1 MMSDNNYIL
10 NFLEMLEIE
19 RGLAK
24 NTIISYKNDLNQL
37 NQFCIDK
44 NINITKLNEVNLENY
59 LSKFVNKGFEKTSL
73 ARKISSYTQFFD
85 YLINEKLIN
94 NSPIRNIKQPKLEN
108 KLPSLISVDDIQ
120 KLINFSRK
128 DKSNLGIRLNC
139 MIEIMYATGI
149 RVTELVTM
157 TLASLY
163 QDKNF
168 IIISGKGNKERLIPI
183 SKDTQNT
190 INEYLKIR
198 KLFSKKDIEVKW
210 LFPSKH
216 SKAGHITRQRYSQ
229 LLLDLSNE
237 ANLKIKKISPHK
249 LRHAFASHLLA
260 NGADLRSLQ
269 QMLGH
274 EDISTTQIYTHILD
288 ERLKQ
293 IVKDKHPLSKV
304 SIE

>member
-1 MMSDNNYIL
+1 MIENNYIS
-10 NFLEMLEIE
+10 NFIEMIVIE

-24 NTIISYKNDLNQL
+24 NTATSYKNDLDQL
-37 NQFCIDK
+37 NEFCK
-44 NINITKLNEVNLENY
+44 KKSLNIVKLDENKLEDY
-59 LSKFVNKGFEKTSL
+59 LSKFINQGFEKTSL
-73 ARKISSYTQFFD
+73 ARKISTYTQFFD
-85 YLINEKLIN
+85 FLIEEKLIAN
-94 NSPIRNIKQPKLEN
+94 NPIKNIKQPKLDS
-108 KLPSLISVDDIQ
+108 KLPFIISVEDIHSLINNSKQ
-120 KLINFSRK
+120 
-128 DKSNLGIRLNC
+128 DKSNFGIRLNC
-139 MIEIMYATGI
+139 MIEIMYASGI
-149 RVTELVTM
+149 RVSELVTM

-183 SKDTQNT
+183 SKDTQDT
-190 INEYLKIR
+190 INNYLKIR
-198 KLFSKKDIEVKW
+198 KFFFNKNKEVKW
-210 LFPSKH
+210 LFPSKQ
-216 SKAGHITRQRYSQ
+216 SKVGHITRQRFSQ
-229 LLLDLSNE
+229 LLSLLSDK
-237 ANLKIKKISPHK
+237 AGLKIKKISPHK

-304 SIE
+304 SFE

>member
-1 MMSDNNYIL
+1 MIENNYIS
-10 NFLEMLEIE
+10 NFIEMIVIE

-24 NTIISYKNDLNQL
+24 NTTTSYKNDLDQRNEFCKKKSL
-37 NQFCIDK
+37 NIV
-44 NINITKLNEVNLENY
+44 KLDEKKLEDY
-59 LSKFVNKGFEKTSL
+59 LSKFINQGFEKTSL
-73 ARKISSYTQFFD
+73 ARKISTYTQFFD
-85 YLINEKLIN
+85 FLIEEKLIAN
-94 NSPIRNIKQPKLEN
+94 NPIKNIKQPKLDS
-108 KLPSLISVDDIQ
+108 KLPFIISVEAIQSLINNSKQ
-120 KLINFSRK
+120 
-128 DKSNLGIRLNC
+128 DKSNFGIRLNC
-139 MIEIMYATGI
+139 MIEIMYASGI
-149 RVTELVTM
+149 RVSELVTM

-183 SKDTQNT
+183 SKDTQDT
-190 INEYLKIR
+190 INNYLKIR
-198 KLFSKKDIEVKW
+198 KFFFNKNKEVKW
-210 LFPSKH
+210 LFPSKQ
-216 SKAGHITRQRYSQ
+216 SKVGHITRQRFSQ
-229 LLLDLSNE
+229 LLSLISDK
-237 ANLKIKKISPHK
+237 AGLKIKKISPHK

-304 SIE
+304 SFE

>member
-1 MMSDNNYIL
+1 MNENNHIS
-10 NFLEMLEIE
+10 NFLEMIVIE

-24 NTIISYKNDLNQL
+24 NTAFSYQNDLNQL
-37 NQFCIDK
+37 NEFCKKKNLSILKIDEK
-44 NINITKLNEVNLENY
+44 KLEDY
-59 LSKFVNKGFEKTSL
+59 LSKFIDQGFEKSSL
-73 ARKISSYTQFFD
+73 ARKISTYTQFFD
-85 YLINEKLIN
+85 FLTVEKIIKN
-94 NSPIRNIKQPKLEN
+94 NPIKNIKQPKLDS
-108 KLPSLISVDDIQ
+108 KLPVIISIKDIQNLISYSKRDI
-120 KLINFSRK
+120 
-128 DKSNLGIRLNC
+128 SNLGKRLNC
-139 MIEIMYATGI
+139 MIEIMYASGI
-149 RVTELVTM
+149 RVSELVSM

-190 INEYLKIR
+190 INDYLKIR
-198 KLFSKKDIEVKW
+198 KFFFNKNKEVKW
-210 LFPSKH
+210 LFPSKQ
-216 SKAGHITRQRYSQ
+216 SKIGHITRQRFSQ
-229 LLLDLSNE
+229 LLSLLADK
-237 ANLKIKKISPHK
+237 ADVQIKKISPHK

-293 IVKDKHPLSKV
+293 IVKDKHPLSKI
-304 SIE
+304 SFE

>member
-1 MMSDNNYIL
+1 MNENNYIS
-10 NFLEMLEIE
+10 NFLEMIVIE
-19 RGLAK
+19 RGLSK
-24 NTIISYKNDLNQL
+24 NTATSYKNDLDQL
-37 NQFCIDK
+37 NEFCK
-44 NINITKLNEVNLENY
+44 KKSLNIIKLDEKNLEDY
-59 LSKFVNKGFEKTSL
+59 LSKFINQGYEKTSL
-73 ARKISSYTQFFD
+73 ARKISTYNQFFD
-85 YLINEKLIN
+85 FLIEEKLIADN
-94 NSPIRNIKQPKLEN
+94 PIKNIKQPKLDS
-108 KLPSLISVDDIQ
+108 KLPFIISVEDIQSLISNS
-120 KLINFSRK
+120 KK

-139 MIEIMYATGI
+139 MIEIMYASGI
-149 RVTELVTM
+149 RVSELVTM

-163 QDKNF
+163 QDKDF

-190 INEYLKIR
+190 INNYLKIR
-198 KLFSKKDIEVKW
+198 KFFFSKNKEVKW
-210 LFPSKH
+210 LFPSKQ
-216 SKAGHITRQRYSQ
+216 SKGGHITRQRFSQ
-229 LLLDLSNE
+229 LLSLLADN
-237 ANLKIKKISPHK
+237 ADLKIKKISPHK

-304 SIE
+304 SFE

>member
-1 MMSDNNYIL
+1 MIENNYIS
-10 NFLEMLEIE
+10 NFIEMIVIE

-24 NTIISYKNDLNQL
+24 NTATSYKNDLYQL
-37 NQFCIDK
+37 NEFCKKKSLSIV
-44 NINITKLNEVNLENY
+44 KLDEKKLEDY
-59 LSKFVNKGFEKTSL
+59 LSKFINQGFEKTSL
-73 ARKISSYTQFFD
+73 ARKISTYTQFFD
-85 YLINEKLIN
+85 FLIEEKLIAN
-94 NSPIRNIKQPKLEN
+94 NPIKNIKQPKLDS
-108 KLPSLISVDDIQ
+108 KLPFIISVEDIQSLINNSKQ
-120 KLINFSRK
+120 
-128 DKSNLGIRLNC
+128 DKSNFGIRLNC
-139 MIEIMYATGI
+139 MIEIMYASGI
-149 RVTELVTM
+149 RVSELVTM

-183 SKDTQNT
+183 SKDTQDT
-190 INEYLKIR
+190 INNYLKIR
-198 KLFSKKDIEVKW
+198 KFFFNKNKEVKW
-210 LFPSKH
+210 LFPSKQ
-216 SKAGHITRQRYSQ
+216 SKVGHITRQRFSQ
-229 LLLDLSNE
+229 LLSLLSDK
-237 ANLKIKKISPHK
+237 AGLKIKKISPHK

-304 SIE
+304 SFE

>member
-1 MMSDNNYIL
+1 MSDNNYIL

-44 NINITKLNEVNLENY
+44 NINIIKLNEVNLENY

-85 YLINEKLIN
+85 YLINEKLMN
-94 NSPIRNIKQPKLEN
+94 NSPVKNIKQPKLEN
-108 KLPSLISVDDIQ
+108 KLPALISIDDIQ
-120 KLINFSRK
+120 KLINFSK
-128 DKSNLGIRLNC
+128 NDKSNLGVRLNC
-139 MIEIMYATGI
+139 MIEIMYASGI

-198 KLFSKKDIEVKW
+198 KLFFKKDIEVKW
-210 LFPSKH
+210 LFPSKN

-229 LLLDLSNE
+229 LLLDLSNK

-274 EDISTTQIYTHILD
+274 EDKSTTQIYTHILD

>member
-44 NINITKLNEVNLENY
+44 NINIIKLNEVNLENY

-94 NSPIRNIKQPKLEN
+94 NSPIKNIKQPKLEN
-108 KLPSLISVDDIQ
+108 KLPALISIDDIQ

-128 DKSNLGIRLNC
+128 DKSNLGVRLNC

-210 LFPSKH
+210 LFPSKN
-216 SKAGHITRQRYSQ
+216 SKTGHITRQRYSQ
-229 LLLDLSNE
+229 LLLDLSNK
-237 ANLKIKKISPHK
+237 ANLKIKRISPHK

>member
-1 MMSDNNYIL
+1 MNENNHIS
-10 NFLEMLEIE
+10 NFLEMIVIE

-24 NTIISYKNDLNQL
+24 NTAFSYKNDLNQL
-37 NQFCIDK
+37 NEFCKKKNLSILKIDEK
-44 NINITKLNEVNLENY
+44 KLEDY
-59 LSKFVNKGFEKTSL
+59 LSKFIDQGFEKSSL
-73 ARKISSYTQFFD
+73 ARKISTYTQFFD
-85 YLINEKLIN
+85 FLTVEKIIKN
-94 NSPIRNIKQPKLEN
+94 NPIKNIKQPKLDS
-108 KLPSLISVDDIQ
+108 KLPVIISIKDIQNLISYSKRDI
-120 KLINFSRK
+120 
-128 DKSNLGIRLNC
+128 SNLGKRLNC
-139 MIEIMYATGI
+139 MIEIMYASGI
-149 RVTELVTM
+149 RVSELVSM

-190 INEYLKIR
+190 INDYLKIR
-198 KLFSKKDIEVKW
+198 KFFFNKNKEVKW
-210 LFPSKH
+210 LFPSKQ
-216 SKAGHITRQRYSQ
+216 SKIGHITRQRFSQ
-229 LLLDLSNE
+229 LLSLLADK
-237 ANLKIKKISPHK
+237 ADVQIKKISPHK

-293 IVKDKHPLSKV
+293 IVKDKHPLSKI
-304 SIE
+304 SFE

>member
-1 MMSDNNYIL
+1 MNENNHIS
-10 NFLEMLEIE
+10 NFLEMIVIE

-24 NTIISYKNDLNQL
+24 NTAFSYKNDLNQL
-37 NQFCIDK
+37 NEFCKKKNLSILKIDEK
-44 NINITKLNEVNLENY
+44 KLEDY
-59 LSKFVNKGFEKTSL
+59 LSKFIDQGFEKSSL
-73 ARKISSYTQFFD
+73 ARKISTYTQFFD
-85 YLINEKLIN
+85 FLTVEKIIKN
-94 NSPIRNIKQPKLEN
+94 NPIKNIKQPKLDS
-108 KLPSLISVDDIQ
+108 KLPVIISIKDIQNLISYSKRDT
-120 KLINFSRK
+120 
-128 DKSNLGIRLNC
+128 SNLGKRLNC
-139 MIEIMYATGI
+139 MIEIMYASGI
-149 RVTELVTM
+149 RVSELVSM

-190 INEYLKIR
+190 INDYLKIR
-198 KLFSKKDIEVKW
+198 KFFFNKNKEVKW
-210 LFPSKH
+210 LFPSKQ
-216 SKAGHITRQRYSQ
+216 SKIGHITRQRFSQ
-229 LLLDLSNE
+229 LLSLLADK
-237 ANLKIKKISPHK
+237 ADVQIKKISPHK

-293 IVKDKHPLSKV
+293 IVKDKHPLSKI
-304 SIE
+304 SFE

>member
-1 MMSDNNYIL
+1 MNENNYIS
-10 NFLEMLEIE
+10 NFLEMIVIE

-24 NTIISYKNDLNQL
+24 NTLTSYKNDLDQL
-37 NQFCIDK
+37 NEFCKKK
-44 NINITKLNEVNLENY
+44 NLNTIKLDEKNLEDY
-59 LSKFVNKGFEKTSL
+59 LSKFINQGYEKTSL
-73 ARKISSYTQFFD
+73 ARKISTYTQFFD
-85 YLINEKLIN
+85 FLIEEKLIAN
-94 NSPIRNIKQPKLEN
+94 NPIKNIKQPKLDS
-108 KLPSLISVDDIQ
+108 KLPFIISVEDIQSLISNSKQ
-120 KLINFSRK
+120 

-139 MIEIMYATGI
+139 MIEIMYASGI
-149 RVTELVTM
+149 RVSELVTM

-183 SKDTQNT
+183 SKDTQDT
-190 INEYLKIR
+190 INNYLKIR
-198 KLFSKKDIEVKW
+198 KFFFNKNKEVKW
-210 LFPSKH
+210 LFPSKQ
-216 SKAGHITRQRYSQ
+216 SKVGHITRQRFSQ
-229 LLLDLSNE
+229 LLSLLSDK
-237 ANLKIKKISPHK
+237 AGLKIKKISPHK

-304 SIE
+304 SFE

>member
-1 MMSDNNYIL
+1 MNENNHIS
-10 NFLEMLEIE
+10 NFLEMIVIE

-24 NTIISYKNDLNQL
+24 NTAFSYKNDLNQL
-37 NQFCIDK
+37 NEFCKKKNLSILKIDEK
-44 NINITKLNEVNLENY
+44 KLEDY
-59 LSKFVNKGFEKTSL
+59 LSKFIDQGFEKSSL
-73 ARKISSYTQFFD
+73 ARKISTYTQFFD
-85 YLINEKLIN
+85 FLTVEKIIKN
-94 NSPIRNIKQPKLEN
+94 NPIKNIKQPKLDS
-108 KLPSLISVDDIQ
+108 KLPVIISIKDIQNLISYSKRDI
-120 KLINFSRK
+120 
-128 DKSNLGIRLNC
+128 SNLGKRLNC
-139 MIEIMYATGI
+139 MIEIMYASGI
-149 RVTELVTM
+149 RVSELVSM

-190 INEYLKIR
+190 INDYLKIR
-198 KLFSKKDIEVKW
+198 KFFFNKNKEVKW
-210 LFPSKH
+210 LFPSKQ
-216 SKAGHITRQRYSQ
+216 SKIGHITRQRFSQ
-229 LLLDLSNE
+229 LLSLLAGKADLQ
-237 ANLKIKKISPHK
+237 IKKISPHK

-293 IVKDKHPLSKV
+293 IVKDKHPLSKI
-304 SIE
+304 SFE

>member
-1 MMSDNNYIL
+1 MNENNHIS
-10 NFLEMLEIE
+10 NFLEMIVIE

-24 NTIISYKNDLNQL
+24 NTASSYKNDLNQL
-37 NQFCIDK
+37 NEFCTKK
-44 NINITKLNEVNLENY
+44 NLSILKINEKKLEDY
-59 LSKFVNKGFEKTSL
+59 LSKFIDQGFEKSSL
-73 ARKISSYTQFFD
+73 ARKISTYSQFFD
-85 YLINEKLIN
+85 FLAVEKIIKN
-94 NSPIRNIKQPKLEN
+94 NPIKNIKQPKLDS
-108 KLPSLISVDDIQ
+108 KLPVIISIKDIQNLISY
-120 KLINFSRK
+120 SRQ
-128 DKSNLGIRLNC
+128 DASNLGIRLNC
-139 MIEIMYATGI
+139 MIEIMYASGI
-149 RVTELVTM
+149 RVSELVTM

-190 INEYLKIR
+190 INNYLKIR
-198 KLFSKKDIEVKW
+198 KFFFNKNKEVKW
-210 LFPSKH
+210 LFPSKQ
-216 SKAGHITRQRYSQ
+216 SKIGHITRQRFSQ
-229 LLLDLSNE
+229 LLSLLAGKADLQ
-237 ANLKIKKISPHK
+237 IKKISPHK

-304 SIE
+304 SFD

>member
-1 MMSDNNYIL
+1 MNENNHIS
-10 NFLEMLEIE
+10 NFLEMIVIE

-24 NTIISYKNDLNQL
+24 NTAFSYKNDLNQL
-37 NQFCIDK
+37 NEFCKKKNLSILKIDEK
-44 NINITKLNEVNLENY
+44 KLEDY
-59 LSKFVNKGFEKTSL
+59 LSKFIDQGFEKSSL
-73 ARKISSYTQFFD
+73 ARKISTYTQFFD
-85 YLINEKLIN
+85 FLTVEKIIKN
-94 NSPIRNIKQPKLEN
+94 NPIKNIKQPKLDS
-108 KLPSLISVDDIQ
+108 KLPVIISIKDIQ
-120 KLINFSRK
+120 NLINYSKR
-128 DKSNLGIRLNC
+128 DISNLGKRLNC
-139 MIEIMYATGI
+139 MIEIMYASGI
-149 RVTELVTM
+149 RVSELVSM

-190 INEYLKIR
+190 INDYLKIR
-198 KLFSKKDIEVKW
+198 KFFFNKNTEVKW
-210 LFPSKH
+210 LFPSKQ
-216 SKAGHITRQRYSQ
+216 SKIGHITRQRFSQ
-229 LLLDLSNE
+229 LLSLLADK
-237 ANLKIKKISPHK
+237 ADVQIKKISPHK

-293 IVKDKHPLSKV
+293 IVKDKHPLSKI
-304 SIE
+304 SFE

>member
-1 MMSDNNYIL
+1 MNENNYIS
-10 NFLEMLEIE
+10 NFLEMIVIE

-24 NTIISYKNDLNQL
+24 NTASSYKNDLNQL
-37 NQFCIDK
+37 NEFCKKKNLSIFKIDEK
-44 NINITKLNEVNLENY
+44 KLEDY
-59 LSKFVNKGFEKTSL
+59 LSKFINQGFEKSSL
-73 ARKISSYTQFFD
+73 ARKISTYTQFFD
-85 YLINEKLIN
+85 FLIVEKIIKN
-94 NSPIRNIKQPKLEN
+94 NPIKNIKQPKLDS
-108 KLPSLISVDDIQ
+108 KLPVIISIKDIQNLISYSKQDI
-120 KLINFSRK
+120 
-128 DKSNLGIRLNC
+128 SNLGLRLNC
-139 MIEIMYATGI
+139 MIEIMYASGI
-149 RVTELVTM
+149 RVSELVSM

-190 INEYLKIR
+190 INDYLKIR
-198 KLFSKKDIEVKW
+198 KFFFNKDKEVKW
-210 LFPSKH
+210 LFPSKQ
-216 SKAGHITRQRYSQ
+216 SKVGHITRQRFSQ
-229 LLLDLSNE
+229 LLSLLADKADLQ
-237 ANLKIKKISPHK
+237 IKKISPHK

-304 SIE
+304 SFE

>member
-1 MMSDNNYIL
+1 MIENNYIS
-10 NFLEMLEIE
+10 NFIEMIVIE

-24 NTIISYKNDLNQL
+24 NTATSYKNDLDQL
-37 NQFCIDK
+37 NEFCK
-44 NINITKLNEVNLENY
+44 KKSLNIVKLDENKLEDY
-59 LSKFVNKGFEKTSL
+59 LSKFINQGFEKTSL
-73 ARKISSYTQFFD
+73 ARKISTYTQFFD
-85 YLINEKLIN
+85 FLIEEKLIAN
-94 NSPIRNIKQPKLEN
+94 NPIKNIKQPKLDS
-108 KLPSLISVDDIQ
+108 KLPFIISVEDIQSLINNSKQ
-120 KLINFSRK
+120 
-128 DKSNLGIRLNC
+128 DKSNFGIRLNC
-139 MIEIMYATGI
+139 MIEIMYASGI
-149 RVTELVTM
+149 RVSELVTM

-183 SKDTQNT
+183 SKDTQDT
-190 INEYLKIR
+190 INNYLKIR
-198 KLFSKKDIEVKW
+198 KFFFNKNKEVKW
-210 LFPSKH
+210 LFPSKQ
-216 SKAGHITRQRYSQ
+216 SKVGHITRQRFSQ
-229 LLLDLSNE
+229 LLSLLSDK
-237 ANLKIKKISPHK
+237 AGLKIKKISPHK

-304 SIE
+304 SFE

>member
-1 MMSDNNYIL
+1 MIENNYIS
-10 NFLEMLEIE
+10 NFIEMIVIE

-24 NTIISYKNDLNQL
+24 NTATSYKNDL
-37 NQFCIDK
+37 DR
-44 NINITKLNEVNLENY
+44 LNEFCKKKSLNIVKLDEKKLEDY
-59 LSKFVNKGFEKTSL
+59 LSKFINQGFEKTSL
-73 ARKISSYTQFFD
+73 ARKISTYTQFFD
-85 YLINEKLIN
+85 FLIEEKLIAN
-94 NSPIRNIKQPKLEN
+94 NPIKNIKQPKLDS
-108 KLPSLISVDDIQ
+108 KLPFIISVEDIQSLINNSKQ
-120 KLINFSRK
+120 
-128 DKSNLGIRLNC
+128 DKSNFGIRLNC
-139 MIEIMYATGI
+139 MIEIMYASGI
-149 RVTELVTM
+149 RVSELVTM

-183 SKDTQNT
+183 SKDTQDT
-190 INEYLKIR
+190 INNYLKIR
-198 KLFSKKDIEVKW
+198 KFFFNKNKEVKW
-210 LFPSKH
+210 LFPSKQ
-216 SKAGHITRQRYSQ
+216 SKVGHITRQRFSQ
-229 LLLDLSNE
+229 LLSLLSNK
-237 ANLKIKKISPHK
+237 AGLKIKKISPHK

-304 SIE
+304 SFE

>member
-1 MMSDNNYIL
+1 MIENNYIS
-10 NFLEMLEIE
+10 NFIEMIVIE

-24 NTIISYKNDLNQL
+24 NTATSYKNDL
-37 NQFCIDK
+37 DR
-44 NINITKLNEVNLENY
+44 LNEFCKKKSLNIVKLDEKKLEDY
-59 LSKFVNKGFEKTSL
+59 LSKFINQGFEKTSL
-73 ARKISSYTQFFD
+73 ARKISTYTQFFD
-85 YLINEKLIN
+85 FLIEEKLIAN
-94 NSPIRNIKQPKLEN
+94 NPIKNIKQPKLDS
-108 KLPSLISVDDIQ
+108 KLPFIISVEDIQSLINNSKQ
-120 KLINFSRK
+120 
-128 DKSNLGIRLNC
+128 DKSNFGIRLNC
-139 MIEIMYATGI
+139 MIEIMYASGI
-149 RVTELVTM
+149 RVSELVTM

-183 SKDTQNT
+183 SKDTQDT
-190 INEYLKIR
+190 INNYLKIR
-198 KLFSKKDIEVKW
+198 KFFFNKNKEVKW
-210 LFPSKH
+210 LFPSKQ
-216 SKAGHITRQRYSQ
+216 SKVGHITRQRFSQ
-229 LLLDLSNE
+229 LLSLLSDK
-237 ANLKIKKISPHK
+237 AGLKIKKISPHK

-304 SIE
+304 SFE

>member
-1 MMSDNNYIL
+1 MIENNYIS
-10 NFLEMLEIE
+10 NFIEMIVIE

-24 NTIISYKNDLNQL
+24 NTAKSYKNDLDQL
-37 NQFCIDK
+37 NEFCK
-44 NINITKLNEVNLENY
+44 KKSLNIVKLDEKKLEDY
-59 LSKFVNKGFEKTSL
+59 LSKFINQGFEKTSL
-73 ARKISSYTQFFD
+73 ARKISTYTQFFD
-85 YLINEKLIN
+85 FLTEEKLIAN
-94 NSPIRNIKQPKLEN
+94 NPIKNIKQPKLDS
-108 KLPSLISVDDIQ
+108 KLPFIISVEDIQSLINNSKQ
-120 KLINFSRK
+120 
-128 DKSNLGIRLNC
+128 DKSNFGIRLNC
-139 MIEIMYATGI
+139 MIEIMYASGI
-149 RVTELVTM
+149 RVSELVTM

-183 SKDTQNT
+183 SKDTQDT
-190 INEYLKIR
+190 INNYLKIR
-198 KLFSKKDIEVKW
+198 KFFFNKNKEVKW
-210 LFPSKH
+210 LFPSKQ
-216 SKAGHITRQRYSQ
+216 SKVGHITRQRFSQ
-229 LLLDLSNE
+229 LLSLLSDK
-237 ANLKIKKISPHK
+237 AGLKIKKISPHK

-304 SIE
+304 SFE

>member
-1 MMSDNNYIL
+1 MNENNHIS
-10 NFLEMLEIE
+10 NFLEMIVIE

-24 NTIISYKNDLNQL
+24 NTAFSYKNDLNQL
-37 NQFCIDK
+37 NEFCKKKNLSILKIDEK
-44 NINITKLNEVNLENY
+44 KLEDY
-59 LSKFVNKGFEKTSL
+59 LSKFIDQGFEKSSL
-73 ARKISSYTQFFD
+73 ARKISTYTQFFD
-85 YLINEKLIN
+85 FLTVEKIIKN
-94 NSPIRNIKQPKLEN
+94 NPIKNIKQPKLDS
-108 KLPSLISVDDIQ
+108 KLPVIISIKDIQNLISYSKQDTT
-120 KLINFSRK
+120 
-128 DKSNLGIRLNC
+128 NLGIRLNC
-139 MIEIMYATGI
+139 MIEIMYASGI
-149 RVTELVTM
+149 RVSELVSM

-190 INEYLKIR
+190 INDYLKIR
-198 KLFSKKDIEVKW
+198 KFFFNNNKEVKW
-210 LFPSKH
+210 LFPSKQ
-216 SKAGHITRQRYSQ
+216 SKIGHITRQRFSQ
-229 LLLDLSNE
+229 LLSFLADK
-237 ANLKIKKISPHK
+237 ADVQIKKISPHK

-293 IVKDKHPLSKV
+293 IVKDKHPLSKI
-304 SIE
+304 SFE

>member
-1 MMSDNNYIL
+1 
-10 NFLEMLEIE
+10 MLEIE

-85 YLINEKLIN
+85 YLINEKLMN
-94 NSPIRNIKQPKLEN
+94 NSPVKNIKQPKLEN
-108 KLPSLISVDDIQ
+108 KLPALISIDDIQ
-120 KLINFSRK
+120 KLINFSRN
-128 DKSNLGIRLNC
+128 DKSNLGVRLNC
-139 MIEIMYATGI
+139 MIEIMYASGI

>member
-1 MMSDNNYIL
+1 MNENNHIS
-10 NFLEMLEIE
+10 NFLEMIVIE

-24 NTIISYKNDLNQL
+24 NTAFSYKNDLNQL
-37 NQFCIDK
+37 NEFCKKKNLSILKIDEK
-44 NINITKLNEVNLENY
+44 KLEDY
-59 LSKFVNKGFEKTSL
+59 LSKFIDQGFEKSSL
-73 ARKISSYTQFFD
+73 ARKISTYTQFFD
-85 YLINEKLIN
+85 FLTVEKIIKN
-94 NSPIRNIKQPKLEN
+94 NPIKNIKQPKLDS
-108 KLPSLISVDDIQ
+108 KLPVIISIKDIQNLISYSKRDT
-120 KLINFSRK
+120 
-128 DKSNLGIRLNC
+128 SNLGKRLNC
-139 MIEIMYATGI
+139 MIEIMYASGI
-149 RVTELVTM
+149 RVSELVSM

-190 INEYLKIR
+190 INDYLKIR
-198 KLFSKKDIEVKW
+198 KFFFNRNKEVKW
-210 LFPSKH
+210 LFPSKQ
-216 SKAGHITRQRYSQ
+216 SKIGHITRQRFSQ
-229 LLLDLSNE
+229 LLSLLADK
-237 ANLKIKKISPHK
+237 ADVQIKKISPHK

-293 IVKDKHPLSKV
+293 IVKDKHPLSKI
-304 SIE
+304 SFE

>member
-1 MMSDNNYIL
+1 MNENNYIS
-10 NFLEMLEIE
+10 NFLEMIVIE

-24 NTIISYKNDLNQL
+24 NTASSYKNDLNQL
-37 NQFCIDK
+37 NEFCKKKNLSILRIDEK
-44 NINITKLNEVNLENY
+44 KLEDY
-59 LSKFVNKGFEKTSL
+59 LSKFINQGFEKSSL
-73 ARKISSYTQFFD
+73 ARKISTYTQFFNF
-85 YLINEKLIN
+85 LIVEKIIKN
-94 NSPIRNIKQPKLEN
+94 NPIKNIKQPKLN
-108 KLPSLISVDDIQ
+108 DKLPVIISIKDIQDLISYSKQDI
-120 KLINFSRK
+120 
-128 DKSNLGIRLNC
+128 SNLGLRLNC
-139 MIEIMYATGI
+139 MIEIMYASGI
-149 RVTELVTM
+149 RVSELVTM

-190 INEYLKIR
+190 INDYLKIR
-198 KLFSKKDIEVKW
+198 KFFFNKDKEVKW
-210 LFPSKH
+210 LFPSKQ
-216 SKAGHITRQRYSQ
+216 SKIGHITRQRFSQ
-229 LLLDLSNE
+229 LLSLLADKADLQ
-237 ANLKIKKISPHK
+237 IKKISPHK

-304 SIE
+304 SFE

>member
-1 MMSDNNYIL
+1 MIENNYIS
-10 NFLEMLEIE
+10 NFIEMIVIE

-24 NTIISYKNDLNQL
+24 NTAMSYKNDLDQL
-37 NQFCIDK
+37 NEFCK
-44 NINITKLNEVNLENY
+44 KKSLNIVKLDEKKLEDY
-59 LSKFVNKGFEKTSL
+59 LSKFINQGFEKTSL
-73 ARKISSYTQFFD
+73 SRKISTYTQFFD
-85 YLINEKLIN
+85 FLIEEKLIAN
-94 NSPIRNIKQPKLEN
+94 NPIKNIKQPKLDS
-108 KLPSLISVDDIQ
+108 KLPFIISVEDIQSLINNSKQ
-120 KLINFSRK
+120 
-128 DKSNLGIRLNC
+128 DKSNFGIRLNC
-139 MIEIMYATGI
+139 MIEIMYASGI
-149 RVTELVTM
+149 RVSELVTM

-183 SKDTQNT
+183 SKDTQDT
-190 INEYLKIR
+190 INNYLKIR
-198 KLFSKKDIEVKW
+198 KFFFNKNKEVKW
-210 LFPSKH
+210 LFPSKQ
-216 SKAGHITRQRYSQ
+216 SKVGHITRQRFSQ
-229 LLLDLSNE
+229 LLSLLSDK
-237 ANLKIKKISPHK
+237 AGLKIKKISPHK

-304 SIE
+304 SFE